1 MQIPPDQA
9 RFILERC
16 GLRAAP
22 AGIPGE
28 YVLEL
33 RIEPGNGGIR
43 IKAGRKVD
51 DDAGGARRG
60 LAAVVD
66 VDLLGGVSEHDARE
80 LLDAAGQP
88 SQPSGVPL
96 VVAVLDAFR
105 SYEMLTLEIA
115 LTGGDA
121 GVQFTMV
128 RAFCDENAAFRN
140 ERVAELLAAAQPE
153 PTRRLKALGV
163 DYVELDGPVGLLS
176 VGAGE
181 TMAAMDL
188 LDAAGCPAA
197 CFLDVS
203 GGFGVEAV
211 TAAFRQ
217 LAGLPRLRAVLV
229 NVFGGLT
236 RVDRVAESILAALD
250 SLRGFPSPLVIRLE
264 GTEAERGRRLVE
276 ARGVRCERTLRGAIA
291 ATVALASGGVA

>member
-1 MQIPPDQA
+1 
-9 RFILERC
+9 
-16 GLRAAP
+16 
-22 AGIPGE
+22 
-28 YVLEL
+28 
-33 RIEPGNGGIR
+33 
-43 IKAGRKVD
+43 
-51 DDAGGARRG
+51 
-60 LAAVVD
+60 VVD
-66 VDLLGGVSEHDARE
+66 VDLLGDISENDARE

-88 SQPSGVPL
+88 ACLPSTAPL
-96 VVAVLDAFR
+96 LVAVLDAFR

-115 LTGGDA
+115 LTGGGA
-121 GVQFTMV
+121 GVQFTTV

-140 ERVAELLAAAQPE
+140 ERVAELLTVAQPE
-153 PTRRLKALGV
+153 PTRRLKALGI

-197 CFLDVS
+197 CFLDIS

-236 RVDRVAESILAALD
+236 RVDRVAESIVAALD
-250 SLRGFPSPLVIRLE
+250 ALRGVSSPVVIRLE

-276 ARGVRCERTLRGAIA
+276 ARGVRCEPTLRGAIA
-291 ATVALASGGVA
+291 ATVALAIGGVA